1 MNIDTNA
8 LVSISEASQNF
19 SKVAKL
25 VDKYGSAIILKND
38 TPRYLI
44 VEFEQAVAY
53 ERMKNYDSTKNISA
67 EEVQRELGITD
78 EQLANFEEIEFD

>member
-8 LVSISEASQNF
+8 LVSISEASKNF
-19 SKVAKL
+19 PKVAKL

-44 VEFEQAVAY
+44 VEFEQAVVY
-53 ERMKNYDSTKNISA
+53 ERMKNYDLSKNISA
-67 EEVQRELGITD
+67 EEVQREFGITD
-78 EQLANFEEIEFD
+78 EELADFEEVEFD